1 MVMKM
6 TKSSGNVFRDLGF
19 DAEESETLQLR
30 SALMAELKRF
40 LREQNVTRTVEVA
53 KLLRISPA
61 RASALLNGK
70 FDEFRIDMLVTLA
83 ARAGLRIELRIAA

>member
-1 MVMKM
+1 MKM

-19 DAEESETLQLR
+19 DAEEAETLQLR
-30 SALMAELKRF
+30 SALMAQLKRF
-40 LREQNVTRTVEVA
+40 LREQNVTKNVEVA

-83 ARAGLRIELRIAA
+83 ARAGLHIELRIAA